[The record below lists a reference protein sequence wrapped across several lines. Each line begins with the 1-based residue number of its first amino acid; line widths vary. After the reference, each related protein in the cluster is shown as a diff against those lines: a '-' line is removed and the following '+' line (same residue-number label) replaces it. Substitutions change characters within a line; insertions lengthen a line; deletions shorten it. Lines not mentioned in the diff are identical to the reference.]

1 MKLQVHTTT
10 LSQYL
15 SLLSFLFVLLLPDRW
30 GLIHGLQILCI
41 AYGYVNVL
49 LPFVGNISFL
59 HPVDL
64 VKCEKVA
71 GWGWLLCSLSCPSGM
86 CIYLFVN
93 TTPFISLHICVYMCL
108 CYYTLHITAHMC
120 VYVSVLL
127 HPSYH
132 CTYVCICVSVVLHP
146 SYHCTYV
153 CICVCGI
160 TPFISLHICV
170 YMCLCYY
177 TLHITAHMW
186 VYVSVLLCWTV
197 RGLVPLY
204 FSSWDSWTI
213 LVPLLFY
220 SYGETQWFMLKV
232 KSKPRLTILSLFDS
246 TLLVQTS

>member
-1 MKLQVHTTT
+1 
-10 LSQYL
+10 
-15 SLLSFLFVLLLPDRW
+15 LPDRW

-132 CTYVCICVSVVLHP
+132 CTYVCICV
-146 SYHCTYV
+146 
-153 CICVCGI
+153 CGI

-170 YMCLCYY
+170 YMCLWYY
-177 TLHITAHMW
+177 TLHITAHMC
-186 VYVSVLLCWTV
+186 VYVSVLLHTSYHCTYV
-197 RGLVPLY
+197 SICVCVIMLNSERTCP
-204 FSSWDSWTI
+204 T
-213 LVPLLFY
+213 LLF
-220 SYGETQWFMLKV
+220 LL
-232 KSKPRLTILSLFDS
+232 RLVNNSSSSAFL
-246 TLLVQTS
+246 